1 MAETEDT
8 QSNIAAIR
16 TRLDNIE
23 KMTRLSIA
31 ANPNSNAH
39 IEELL
44 SRRAGSAD
52 LYMALANGPKSQEEL
67 TTLLGKSQPTVSKI
81 VAHLYDNGLIDRVP
95 QSRRVLWM
103 WHDMERTLGISRVAR
118 RLVIKPAPKTGVAEQ
133 DTENVSPD

>member
-31 ANPNSNAH
+31 ANPNSQSH
-39 IEELL
+39 IEEVF
-44 SRRAGSAD
+44 RQRAGSAD
-52 LYMALANGPKSQEEL
+52 LYMALADGPKSQDEL
-67 TTLLGKSQPTVSKI
+67 TTLLGKSQPTVSRI
-81 VAHLYDNGLIDRVP
+81 VTHLHEKGLIDRMP
-95 QSRRVLWM
+95 QSGGVLWM

-118 RLVIKPAPKTGVAEQ
+118 RLVTKSTPKTGTAEQ
-133 DTENVSPD
+133 DTESVSPD